1 MVSFLSDV
9 LKKITELRTERHWT
23 EYQLAEASG
32 LTQSTISSWYRKNM
46 LPTLPSLIK
55 ICDAFNISV
64 SQFFLED
71 STQAILLNE
80 KQIQLIEAASKLN
93 ADQYKALLTFLQTL

>member
-1 MVSFLSDV
+1 MINV
-9 LKKITELRTERHWT
+9 LEKITKLRIERHWT

-32 LTQSTISSWYRKNM
+32 LTQSTISSWYRKDM

-64 SQFFLED
+64 SQFFIED
-71 STQAILLNE
+71 NTNAVLLND
-80 KQIQLIEAASKLN
+80 KQAQLINAASKLDT
-93 ADQYKALLTFLQTL
+93 AQYNALLAFLKTL

>member
-1 MVSFLSDV
+1 MIDV
-9 LKKITELRTERHWT
+9 LEKITKLRIERHWT

-32 LTQSTISSWYRKNM
+32 LTQSTISSWYRKDM

-64 SQFFLED
+64 SQFFIED
-71 STQAILLNE
+71 NTNAVLLND
-80 KQIQLIEAASKLN
+80 KQAQLINAASKLDT
-93 ADQYKALLTFLQTL
+93 AQYNALLAFLNTL